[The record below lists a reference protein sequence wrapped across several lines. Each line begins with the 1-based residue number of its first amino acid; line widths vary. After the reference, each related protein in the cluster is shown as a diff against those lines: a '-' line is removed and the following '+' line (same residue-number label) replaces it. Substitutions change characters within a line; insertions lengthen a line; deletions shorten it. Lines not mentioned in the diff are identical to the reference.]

1 MKVSALHQNV
11 LLFVVNTVPEQM
23 DYMAVTSCF
32 VFRRFWEFSLNPCVY
47 HFIVNMVVVQ
57 SLSCVWLFGI
67 PWTAAHQ
74 ASLSFTISSLLK
86 FMFIES
92 VMLSNHLIF
101 YCPLLLLLSFFPS
114 IRVFSSESALCIR
127 WPKYWSFSI
136 SSSSE
141 YSGLIFFR
149 IDWFD
154 LLVVQGIL
162 KGLLQHPNLKSSI
175 YSK

>member
-1 MKVSALHQNV
+1 MNCWFYYLLKPMKVSALHQNV

-47 HFIVNMVVVQ
+47 YFIVNMVVVQ

-67 PWTAAHQ
+67 PWTAAYQ
-74 ASLSFTISSLLK
+74 ASLSFTISQSLLK

-114 IRVFSSESALCIR
+114 IRVFSSESALLHQVA
-127 WPKYWSFSI
+127 KVL
-136 SSSSE
+136 E
-141 YSGLIFFR
+141 
-149 IDWFD
+149 
-154 LLVVQGIL
+154 
-162 KGLLQHPNLKSSI
+162 LQHQFFQWIFRVDFL
-175 YSK
+175 